1 MNVNSLR
8 SPASFSALSM
18 RGPQEAQSLKG
29 NGTLLAESVSEFVK
43 APVQA
48 FNTLVEAFGGSQAK
62 AMLKLMPNA

>member
-8 SPASFSALSM
+8 SPTSLSTPSTG
-18 RGPQEAQSLKG
+18 GPQAAQSIKG
-29 NGTLLAESVSEFVK
+29 NGTLLADSVSEFVK

-48 FNTLVEAFGGSQAK
+48 FNTLVEAFGDSQAK